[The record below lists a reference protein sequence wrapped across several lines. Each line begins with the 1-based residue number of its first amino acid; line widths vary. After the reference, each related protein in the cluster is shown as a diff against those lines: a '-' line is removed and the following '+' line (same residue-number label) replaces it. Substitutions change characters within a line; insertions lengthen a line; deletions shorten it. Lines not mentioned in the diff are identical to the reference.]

1 MNQQPLIAK
10 IFLWK
15 RFSSFTYLNITQFLV
30 TLNDAIYRFLVAF
43 SLITLL
49 GTAKSSNIMFISGL
63 LFVAPF
69 LIFSMPAGE
78 LADKCSKKKVI
89 VYSLGLEILGMIY
102 GIYAM
107 YIGSE
112 FNAYASLFFVA
123 VQASIFVPSKY
134 AILPEIVKRDQLSQ
148 ANGYMTLA
156 TYVAII
162 LGTFL
167 ASFFTQITGENY
179 TIVAVFC
186 LILSTIGFFTSLQIG
201 ATEAKN
207 PAKKI
212 KVLFL
217 VEVYKSLKLAKKYP
231 HLLLTLLIGAYF
243 VFTASFTQLNII
255 PFGIQSL
262 KITDVQSGY
271 ILLAAALGVGL
282 GSLVVALV
290 SGKNVELG
298 ISIWGA
304 VITSFSYILLGMF
317 SSSIIFAVLMV
328 LSLGFHGGLFIVPV
342 DAYIQLASPDQ
353 DRGEIVA
360 AGSFLGFLGVLLAA
374 LSLGFFSNVLK
385 ISAAGGY
392 LVVGLLS
399 LVVSIITIFFLPEY
413 FSRVLAVTFFK
424 AFFHINLNNQPKT
437 DFYES
442 VAIICKK
449 PSTINILTLV
459 YLYPRIAF
467 IRFVEKKPSLFLK
480 PIHVLLHIIS
490 IPTSSE
496 TEFTEALNKAISK
509 KMPLCLFLEKKDA
522 LKKEDSNKKFI
533 EKFFSSSKISSIFL
547 HINKRQQKTHPKG
560 HFGLFK
566 ILPKEIDAN
575 FSEKKE
581 ETLSYSKAVDF
592 FEQIKTP
599 LHT

>member
-15 RFSSFTYLNITQFLV
+15 RFSPFAYLNITQFLV

-43 SLITLL
+43 SLISIL

-63 LFVAPF
+63 LFVTPF

-89 VYSLGLEILGMIY
+89 VFSLALEILGMVY

-107 YIGSE
+107 HIGSE

-134 AILPEIVKRDQLSQ
+134 AILPEIVEKNKLSQ

-167 ASFFTQITGENY
+167 ASYFTQITGENY

-186 LILSTIGFFTSLQIG
+186 LFLSALGFFTSLQIC

-207 PAKKI
+207 PSKKI
-212 KVLFL
+212 KALFL
-217 VEVYKSLKLAKKYP
+217 IEVYKSLKLAKKYP
-231 HLLLTLLIGAYF
+231 HLLLTLLVGAYF

-282 GSLVVALV
+282 GSLVVALI

-298 ISIWGA
+298 ISLWGA
-304 VITSFSYILLGMF
+304 VVTSFSYILLGMF
-317 SSSIIFAVLMV
+317 PNNLIFAVLMV

-342 DAYIQLASPDQ
+342 DAYIQLASPEQ

-360 AGSFLGFLGVLLAA
+360 AGSFLGFLGVLFAA
-374 LSLGFFSNVLK
+374 LALGFFSNVLN
-385 ISAAGGY
+385 ISAADGY
-392 LVVGLLS
+392 LVVGLAT
-399 LVVSIITIFFLPEY
+399 LVVSTITIFLLPEY

-437 DFYES
+437 DFYDS
-442 VAIICKK
+442 VTILCKK
-449 PSTINILTLV
+449 PTSINILALV

-467 IRFVEKKPSLFLK
+467 IRFVEKKPFFLLK
-480 PIHVLLHIIS
+480 PVHLILHIIT

-496 TEFTEALNKAISK
+496 EEFKSSIQAAVDK
-509 KMPLCLFLEKKDA
+509 KMPLCVFLEKRDPSKGMDQN
-522 LKKEDSNKKFI
+522 KEFL
-533 EKFFSSSKISSIFL
+533 ERYFSVSKIPSIFL
-547 HINKRQQKTHPKG
+547 HINKKQQDEHQKNYL
-560 HFGLFK
+560 GLSK
-566 ILPKEIDAN
+566 ILPKEIDTN

-581 ETLSYSKAVDF
+581 EELCYSKAKEIF
-592 FEQIKTP
+592 KQIETP